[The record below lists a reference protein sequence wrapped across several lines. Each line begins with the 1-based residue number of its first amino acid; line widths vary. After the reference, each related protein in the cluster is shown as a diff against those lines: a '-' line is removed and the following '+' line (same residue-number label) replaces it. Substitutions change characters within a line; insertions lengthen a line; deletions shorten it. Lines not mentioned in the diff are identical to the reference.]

1 MGVVESKLLANNLL
15 SACSKA
21 EREGKHRL
29 DESQFW
35 EDAETIKAS
44 KSIYKHIPQRIRR
57 TPRQSAIKKA
67 IVSSSQ
73 QIQAPQLVQDLQDE
87 RESLFPSYLPTTSG
101 ENLNSSPSSRQ
112 NVSFPC
118 HVTTPAHLSPLAD
131 FYRLLL
137 SCENQQQLG
146 KIRLRICYVAFFR
159 LKNAVEPGT
168 QYQHDDASIFIAHV
182 IRDSG
187 CDDSLSDIERRVRRW
202 VGLGERYSLLAHDL
216 GGLGALYLLPD
227 DGGESIWTK
236 ELPKSAKKPG
246 RIAMLNHLR
255 QKRLPEE
262 AERRGLHA
270 LAESDAAKVLG
281 PIKASLDRV
290 MENHL
295 SEANFHTKP
304 LNLVSSATGPH
315 YLGLA

>member
-21 EREGKHRL
+21 EREGKSQL

-35 EDAETIKAS
+35 EDAQGTIKAS

-87 RESLFPSYLPTTSG
+87 RVSLFPSYLPTTS
-101 ENLNSSPSSRQ
+101 
-112 NVSFPC
+112 
-118 HVTTPAHLSPLAD
+118 
-131 FYRLLL
+131 
-137 SCENQQQLG
+137 
-146 KIRLRICYVAFFR
+146 
-159 LKNAVEPGT
+159 
-168 QYQHDDASIFIAHV
+168 AHV

-187 CDDSLSDIERRVRRW
+187 CDDSLSDIECRVRRW

-236 ELPKSAKKPG
+236 ELPKTATKPG

-270 LAESDAAKVLG
+270 LAESEAAKVLG
-281 PIKASLDRV
+281 PIKASLDRSTT
-290 MENHL
+290 EWGCLYLATTGNP
-295 SEANFHTKP
+295 ST
-304 LNLVSSATGPH
+304 SSAQQRVPIISVWHSSYTDCSRRGITTH
-315 YLGLA
+315 RHV